1 LSKVLFFTTRHGTG
15 GAELNSLMLAEQL
28 AQQGFQTEMWCLY
41 RVGDLRDTSVPL
53 RVFSAAP
60 PRSPAAFFKMAWQF
74 LKAVREERPVAAFG
88 FQPLANIL
96 GSLAMFGLGPF
107 VASQRNPSSSQR
119 LIIRVAEA
127 VVGSTPLYHSNV
139 CVSHAVCDTYRRYPA
154 AYRRRLVVIH
164 NGLPPLPSSPLS
176 KRQARDSLGLPVE
189 ASVVGYVA
197 RLHQQKNPLFLL
209 QVMELMQDWHLV
221 FVGDGPMEAEV
232 RARAARFGG
241 RVHFL
246 GRLDGQDLVNAYR
259 SFDVLAFPSLYEGFG
274 RTLVEA
280 MSLGVPVVANDIPIT
295 REVMGDAGRFAPLD
309 PTVWANE
316 LANAAH
322 MKDRTVLSSRAGS
335 FSLSNMVSQ
344 YANQINRT
352 APSKDKTR

>member
-1 LSKVLFFTTRHGTG
+1 MGKILFLTTRQGTG
-15 GAELNSLMLAEQL
+15 GAELNSLMLAEQM
-28 AQQGFQTEMWCLY
+28 AQEGFETEMWSLY
-41 RVGDLRDTSVPL
+41 KAGDLRPSSVPL
-53 RVFSAAP
+53 RVFSPLP
-60 PRSPAAFFKMAWQF
+60 PRSPWALVQMVWRFF
-74 LKAVREERPVAAFG
+74 KAVRKERPAAALG

-96 GSLAMFGLGPF
+96 GSLAMFRLGPF
-107 VASQRNPSSSQR
+107 VASQRNPSNSQR
-119 LIIRVAEA
+119 LIIRIAEA
-127 VVGSTPLYHSNV
+127 VVGSTPLYHSNI
-139 CVSHAVCDTYRRYPA
+139 CVSHAVCDTYKRYPA
-154 AYRRRLVVIH
+154 SYRRRLVVIH
-164 NGLPPLPSSPLS
+164 NGLPPLPSSSLS
-176 KRQARDSLGLPVE
+176 KSQARDSLGLPVE

-232 RARAARFGG
+232 RASAAHFGG

-309 PTVWANE
+309 PAIWASE
-316 LANAAH
+316 LVNAAR
-322 MKDRTVLSSRAGS
+322 MENRATLSSRAES
-335 FSLSNMVSQ
+335 FSLSSMVSQ

-352 APSKDKTR
+352 TLSTDTGR